1 MQNSFDMLKTLN
13 KKLVDNFLKDKPKL
27 TTYIDELYK
36 RLDEEIGRDWYLM
49 VREIPMDK
57 LSFTILELRT
67 GLVGKITEEQVNTLD
82 QNIANCVCDVSSLLF
97 EAEGIVRVT
106 YCAIADLEE
115 AYEDETEGFTAVF
128 IDDV

>member
-1 MQNSFDMLKTLN
+1 MLKTLN

-49 VREIPMDK
+49 AREIPMDK

-67 GLVGKITEEQVNTLD
+67 GLVGKITEKQVNTLD

-106 YCAIADLEE
+106 YCALDSLEE
-115 AYEDETEGFTAVF
+115 AYEDEKKNVTKVF
-128 IDDV
+128 IDDF